1 MSPSLRNFH
10 WLATLSVILG
20 LVFLYE
26 VIPPVPIHIG
36 SAALFALGSRAI
48 AFAVM
53 EAVLGLIALIF
64 LKAQRKRTAWIAFG
78 FAALL
83 CLGAAIHYIHAS
95 RVNGN

>member
-1 MSPSLRNFH
+1 MSPSLRDFH
-10 WLATLSVILG
+10 WLATFSFILG
-20 LVFLYE
+20 LAFLYE
-26 VIPPVPIHIG
+26 IIPPVPVHIG

-95 RVNGN
+95 RLTEN

>member
-64 LKAQRKRTAWIAFG
+64 LKAQRKGRYG
-78 FAALL
+78 LHLALQPSFVWAL
-83 CLGAAIHYIHAS
+83 RFITFTLHG
-95 RVNGN
+95 

>member
-1 MSPSLRNFH
+1 MNTSLRNFH

-26 VIPPVPIHIG
+26 VIPPVPVRIG
-36 SAALFALGSRAI
+36 SPALFALGSRAI
-48 AFAVM
+48 SFAVM
-53 EAVLGLIALIF
+53 EAVLGLIAVIF

-83 CLGAAIHYIHAS
+83 CLSAAIHYIHAS

>member
-1 MSPSLRNFH
+1 MNTSLRNFH

-26 VIPPVPIHIG
+26 VIPPVPVRIG
-36 SAALFALGSRAI
+36 SPALFALGSRAI

-53 EAVLGLIALIF
+53 EAVLGLIAVIF

-83 CLGAAIHYIHAS
+83 CLSAAIHYIHAS